1 MRSFENTSKDQCIL
15 DIDIIPQYPPEHVIT
30 IRIYIYIKI
39 VYKSI
44 NSSKSKTPHCHDS
57 VTAYLYSMYI
67 YIYVLCYICVYI
79 YICILC
85 IHILYNMY
93 IRCIPSTLQGPF
105 GVKTPA
111 MSAAEELAQRD
122 AEDTIEQVG

>member
-1 MRSFENTSKDQCIL
+1 M
-15 DIDIIPQYPPEHVIT
+15 YYVI
-30 IRIYIYIKI
+30 Y
-39 VYKSI
+39 V
-44 NSSKSKTPHCHDS
+44 
-57 VTAYLYSMYI
+57 YI
-67 YIYVLCYICVYI
+67 YIYLYPMYTYI
-79 YICILC
+79 
-85 IHILYNMY
+85 YNMY

>member
-30 IRIYIYIKI
+30 IRIYIKI

-67 YIYVLCYICVYI
+67 YIYVLCYICIYI
-79 YICILC
+79 YISVSYEYIYYIICIFAVYPRHCKAPLAW
-85 IHILYNMY
+85 
-93 IRCIPSTLQGPF
+93 
-105 GVKTPA
+105 KKPA